1 MSPSSVPVLRAVTR
15 SFPMDSAMR
24 GTMPRFGVW
33 KIQEASSSG
42 TMLTRYGTSW
52 PICSAR

>member
-15 SFPMDSAMR
+15 SFPMDSAMS